1 MKQLSNINCL
11 DIYIYIYIYIYCIMS
26 FLIKFKNIV
35 ALTTQMDD

>member
-1 MKQLSNINCL
+1 MKKLSNINCL
-11 DIYIYIYIYIYCIMS
+11 DIYIYIYRIMS